1 MAKSRGSGLVYSSEH
16 GRMCPH
22 CGHPKNKCVCR
33 ANPRSAPR
41 DDRGDG
47 VVRVRREVKGRRGK
61 AVTTISG
68 VPGSAAEL
76 KELAGELKRLC
87 GTGGSAKD
95 GVIEIQGEHREKLT
109 AALEERG
116 FTVKQAGG

>member
-1 MAKSRGSGLVYSSEH
+1 MSKRRGSDWVYSSEH

-22 CGHPKNKCVCR
+22 CGRPKQGCVCR
-33 ANPRSAPR
+33 ANPRSTPR
-41 DDRGDG
+41 DAVGDG

-76 KELAGELKRLC
+76 KALAGELKRLC

-95 GVIEIQGEHREKLT
+95 GVIEIQGEHRETLT